1 MQELQIFVGKLF
13 YIIVILSFCLSSYY
27 LQTLVLHYSRSLPL
41 QVLSQSSINGGRRT
55 GAVDDSGGV
64 RGADRWGR
72 RGNTPAGGQGY
83 ELSQDLADKRI
94 EMLERR

>member
-1 MQELQIFVGKLF
+1 M
-13 YIIVILSFCLSSYY
+13 
-27 LQTLVLHYSRSLPL
+27 
-41 QVLSQSSINGGRRT
+41 

-64 RGADRWGR
+64 RCGERWSR
-72 RGNTPAGGQGY
+72 RGNAPSGGQGY